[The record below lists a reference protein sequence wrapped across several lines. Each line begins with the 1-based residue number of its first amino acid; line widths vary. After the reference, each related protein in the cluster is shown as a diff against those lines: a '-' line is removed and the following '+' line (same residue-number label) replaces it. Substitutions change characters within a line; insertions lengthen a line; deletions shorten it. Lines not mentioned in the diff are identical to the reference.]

1 MSNHFWIFISA
12 AIVTNFVLVY
22 FLGLCPVIG
31 VTNQSATGLRLGLA
45 TTFVMVLACVAA
57 WVLNTFVLE
66 AAPFLRVISFV
77 VAIASIVQIVEMFVK
92 KVSPPLYRDLG
103 IFLPLIA
110 SNSQVLGLTIF
121 QTNRGYTLLE
131 GVLFAVGAGLGIT
144 AVLALVGGIR
154 ERLEFAP
161 IPAVARGPALVFMIV
176 AALSLVFMGFAG
188 MGSAA

>member
-1 MSNHFWIFISA
+1 MTDHFWIFVSA

-31 VTNQSATGLRLGLA
+31 VTNRSATGWRLGLA
-45 TTFVMVLACVAA
+45 TTFVMVLASLAA
-57 WVLNTFVLE
+57 WVLNAFVLE
-66 AAPFLRVISFV
+66 AAPFLRIISFV
-77 VAIASIVQIVEMFVK
+77 VAIASIVQVVELFVK
-92 KVSPPLYRDLG
+92 KASPALYRDLG

-121 QTNRGYTLLE
+121 QTNRGYSLVE
-131 GVLFAVGAGLGIT
+131 GLVFAIGGGLGIT

-161 IPAVARGPALVFMIV
+161 IPAIARGPALVFMIV
-176 AALSLVFMGFAG
+176 AMLSLVFMGFAG
-188 MGSAA
+188 MGTS

>member
-1 MSNHFWIFISA
+1 MSNLFWVFVSA

-31 VTNQSATGLRLGLA
+31 VTSKSATGVRLGLA
-45 TTFVMVLACVAA
+45 TTFVMVLASLAA
-57 WVLNTFVLE
+57 WVLNTFVLG

-77 VAIASIVQIVEMFVK
+77 VGIASIVQVVELFVK
-92 KVSPPLYRDLG
+92 KASPSLYRELG

-131 GVLFAVGAGLGIT
+131 GLLFALGGGLGIT
-144 AVLALVGGIR
+144 AVLSLVGGIR

-161 IPAVARGPALVFMIV
+161 IPAVARGPALVFIIV

>member
-1 MSNHFWIFISA
+1 MSDLFWIFVSA

-31 VTNQSATGLRLGLA
+31 VTNKSVTGLRLGLA
-45 TTFVMVLACVAA
+45 TTFVMVLASLAA
-57 WVLNTFVLE
+57 WVLNRFVLVN
-66 AAPFLRVISFV
+66 APYLRVIAFV
-77 VAIASIVQIVEMFVK
+77 VAIASVVQIVELFIRK
-92 KVSPPLYRDLG
+92 TSPGLYRELG

-121 QTNRGYTLLE
+121 QTNRGYTLPE
-131 GVLFAVGAGLGIT
+131 GLMFAVGGGLGIT
-144 AVLALVGGIR
+144 AVLAIVGSIR

-161 IPAVARGPALVFMIV
+161 IPAVARGPALVFFIV

-188 MGSAA
+188 MGTV

>member
-1 MSNHFWIFISA
+1 MTDLFWIFISA

-31 VTNQSATGLRLGLA
+31 VTNKSVTGLRLGLA
-45 TTFVMVLACVAA
+45 TTFVMVLASLAA
-57 WVLNTFVLE
+57 WILNRFVLVN
-66 AAPFLRVISFV
+66 APYLRVIAFI
-77 VAIASIVQIVEMFVK
+77 VAIASVVQIVELFVR
-92 KVSPPLYRDLG
+92 KVSPGLYRELG

-121 QTNRGYTLLE
+121 QTNRGYTLPQGLM
-131 GVLFAVGAGLGIT
+131 FAIGGGLGIT
-144 AVLALVGGIR
+144 AVLALVGSIR

-161 IPAVARGPALVFMIV
+161 IPAIARGPALVFMIV

-188 MGSAA
+188 MGTV

>member
-1 MSNHFWIFISA
+1 MTDHFLIFFSA

-31 VTNQSATGLRLGLA
+31 VTNRSATGLRLGLA
-45 TTFVMVLACVAA
+45 TTFVMVLASFAA
-57 WVLNTFVLE
+57 WVMNRYVLE
-66 AAPFLRVISFV
+66 AAPYLRVIAFV
-77 VAIASIVQIVEMFVK
+77 VGIASIVQVVELFVK
-92 KVSPPLYRDLG
+92 KVSPALYRDLG

-131 GVLFAVGAGLGIT
+131 GLLFALGGGLGIT
-144 AVLALVGGIR
+144 AVLSLVGGIR

-161 IPAVARGPALVFMIV
+161 IPAVARGPALVFIIV

-188 MGSAA
+188 MGTA

>member
-1 MSNHFWIFISA
+1 MSDLFWIFFSA

-31 VTNQSATGLRLGLA
+31 VTNKSMTGLRLGLA
-45 TTFVMVLACVAA
+45 TTFVMVLASLAA
-57 WVLNTFVLE
+57 WILNRFVL
-66 AAPFLRVISFV
+66 ANAPYLRVIAFI
-77 VAIASIVQIVEMFVK
+77 VAIASVVQIVELFIR
-92 KVSPPLYRDLG
+92 KVSPGLYRELG

-121 QTNRGYTLLE
+121 QTNRGYTLAQGLM
-131 GVLFAVGAGLGIT
+131 FAIGGGLGIT
-144 AVLALVGGIR
+144 AVLAMVGSIR

-161 IPAVARGPALVFMIV
+161 IPAIARGPALVFMIV

-188 MGSAA
+188 MGTV

>member
-1 MSNHFWIFISA
+1 MSNLLWTFISA

-31 VTNQSATGLRLGLA
+31 VTNKSATGLRLGLA
-45 TTFVMVLACVAA
+45 TTFVMVLASFAA
-57 WVLNTFVLE
+57 WVLNRFVLG

-77 VAIASIVQIVEMFVK
+77 VAIASIVQITELFVK
-92 KVSPPLYRDLG
+92 KTTPSLYRELG

-121 QTNRGYTLLE
+121 QTNRGYTLVE
-131 GVLFAVGAGLGIT
+131 GLMFAVGGGLGIT
-144 AVLALVGGIR
+144 AVLSLVGGIR
-154 ERLEFAP
+154 ERMQFAP
-161 IPAVARGPALVFMIV
+161 IPAIARGPALVFIIV

-188 MGSAA
+188 MGTA

>member
-1 MSNHFWIFISA
+1 MIDLFWIFVSA
-12 AIVTNFVLVY
+12 AVVTNFVLVY

-31 VTNQSATGLRLGLA
+31 VTGKSAVGLRLGLA
-45 TTFVMVLACVAA
+45 TTFVMLLASLAA
-57 WVLNTFVLE
+57 WVLNAYVL
-66 AAPFLRVISFV
+66 ATAPFLRVISFV
-77 VAIASIVQIVEMFVK
+77 VAIASIVQIVELFVK
-92 KVSPPLYRDLG
+92 KVSPSLYRELG

-110 SNSQVLGLTIF
+110 SNSQVLGMTIF

-131 GVLFAVGAGLGIT
+131 GLVFAVGGGLGIT

-154 ERLEFAP
+154 ERTELAP
-161 IPAVARGPALVFMIV
+161 IPAVARGPALVFIVV